1 MPSFLISNNMSF
13 NRLYSSKIH
22 TTGFDPKLSPT
33 SPRGTTIQGKKKK
46 GMLLDSR
53 TKFIYEYITSIK
65 KANTSSLRYFK
76 PYKTNMS
83 LPISLTEWITLC
95 NYLPDFEND
104 ERFDA
109 CYHLII
115 YALLI
120 L

>member
-1 MPSFLISNNMSF
+1 MSF
-13 NRLYSSKIH
+13 NRLYSSEIH

-33 SPRGTTIQGKKKK
+33 SPRGTTIQGKKKEV
-46 GMLLDSR
+46 MLLDSR
-53 TKFIYEYITSIK
+53 TKFIYEYITSITK
-65 KANTSSLRYFK
+65 TNTSSLRYFK
-76 PYKTNMS
+76 PDKKNMS
-83 LPISLTEWITLC
+83 LRISLTEWMTLC

-109 CYHLII
+109 CYPLII